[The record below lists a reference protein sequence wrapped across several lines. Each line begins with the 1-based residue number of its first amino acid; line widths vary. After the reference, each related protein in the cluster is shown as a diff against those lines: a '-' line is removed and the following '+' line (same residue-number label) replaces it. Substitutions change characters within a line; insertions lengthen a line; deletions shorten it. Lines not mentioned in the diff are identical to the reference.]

1 MIGTARRPFGS
12 LGLAQGR
19 PPRLLVK
26 ALTVTFVTVS
36 ALLAVVFFL
45 VRMTVR
51 DQVRQTVA
59 DNLDASQ
66 RMVAALERRRLQ

>member
-12 LGLAQGR
+12 LGLPQGR

-45 VRMTVR
+45 VG
-51 DQVRQTVA
+51 
-59 DNLDASQ
+59 
-66 RMVAALERRRLQ
+66 